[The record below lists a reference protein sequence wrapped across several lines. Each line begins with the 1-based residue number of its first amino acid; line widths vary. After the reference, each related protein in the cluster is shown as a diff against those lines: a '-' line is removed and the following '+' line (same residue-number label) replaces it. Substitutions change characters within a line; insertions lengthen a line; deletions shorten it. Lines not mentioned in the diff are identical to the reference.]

1 MKTMARHWSDDNS
14 SSGGG
19 SSGRISSTHSA
30 KSNELD
36 DIALCMP
43 SSELLVSNEIVGRG

>member
-19 SSGRISSTHSA
+19 SA

-43 SSELLVSNEIVGRG
+43 SSSELLVSNEIVERG